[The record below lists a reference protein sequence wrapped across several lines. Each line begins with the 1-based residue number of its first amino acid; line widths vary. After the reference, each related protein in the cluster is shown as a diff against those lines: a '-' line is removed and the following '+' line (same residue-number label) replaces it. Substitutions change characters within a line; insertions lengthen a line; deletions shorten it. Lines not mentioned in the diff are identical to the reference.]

1 MSANVELIGIGLYAS
16 SEAARLLG
24 APAQS
29 VRRWM
34 AGYRYSTGGRQ
45 RWMEPLWT
53 PQIPRID
60 GELELGFR
68 DLTEL
73 RFIVRFRKA
82 GLALQTIRASLLA
95 ARKIVGEERPFS
107 THRFATDGRK
117 IFLEIANQTREP
129 QLIDLA
135 RGQYTFREVLEPS
148 FKDLEFADGVA
159 VRWWPLPGRK
169 SIVIDP
175 QRSFGQPIAADSGV
189 ATAVLAVAAKVEGS
203 VKAAARAYEVA
214 PRVVSDAVEF
224 EALLAA

>member
-1 MSANVELIGIGLYAS
+1 MSANLDLIGIGLYTAA
-16 SEAARLLG
+16 EAARLLRS
-24 APAQS
+24 PAQS

-34 AGYRYSTGGRQ
+34 AGYCYSSGGSQ

-82 GLALQTIRASLLA
+82 GLALQTIRACLDVV
-95 ARKIVGEERPFS
+95 RTIVGEERPFS
-107 THRFATDGRK
+107 TQQFKTDGRK
-117 IFLEIANQTREP
+117 IFLEIANQTKDP

-135 RGQYTFREVLEPS
+135 RGQYAFKAMIEPS
-148 FKDLEFADGVA
+148 FKDLEFEDGVA
-159 VRWWPLPGRK
+159 ARWRPLPGRK

-189 ATAVLAVAAKVEGS
+189 ATSVLAVAAEVEGS
-203 VKAAARAYEVA
+203 VSAAARAYEVS
-214 PRVVSDAVEF
+214 PSVVRDAVEF